1 MQGDIKSHNLPA
13 IVGQDDHY
21 IQQPKRCGSHDKHV
35 DGSDTLGLIEQE
47 AMPGRGWTIT
57 TEPERIDRGA
67 VTTSVIP
74 IAATRLLKTEP
85 YEAQV
90 GGLHHRYQRLAA

>member
-47 AMPGRGWTIT
+47 ATQGRGRPTASSHHVLGDRCLADLDA
-57 TEPERIDRGA
+57 ELEEFAVNPRRAPERVGA
-67 VTTSVIP
+67 AHLTN
-74 IAATRLLKTEP
+74 
-85 YEAQV
+85 
-90 GGLHHRYQRLAA
+90 